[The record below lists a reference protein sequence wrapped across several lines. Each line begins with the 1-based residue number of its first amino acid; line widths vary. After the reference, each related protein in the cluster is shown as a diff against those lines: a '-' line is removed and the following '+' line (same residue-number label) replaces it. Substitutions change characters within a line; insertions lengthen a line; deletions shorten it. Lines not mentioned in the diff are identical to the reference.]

1 MLQFVWHRRR
11 LIEKWDEKKKVT
23 SGRKQQGD
31 AALFQK
37 RHAENEKCYV
47 WNNGTLSSRG
57 EKMPQQKQFFHHH
70 ASWNVLIFSCW
81 DVAQQ
86 YWVKHCSCVS

>member
-1 MLQFVWHRRR
+1 MLQFVCHGRR
-11 LIEKWDEKKKVT
+11 LIEKLDEKKEVT

-47 WNNGTLSSRG
+47 GNNGTLSSRG
-57 EKMPQQKQFFHHH
+57 EKMPQQNQLFHHH
-70 ASWNVLIFSCW
+70 ASWNVFTFPC
-81 DVAQQ
+81 
-86 YWVKHCSCVS
+86 